1 MNLKDYLD
9 TPVCST
15 PHVRVEIIIFSIF
28 AYHIDNSGDEA
39 RCGLVLDF
47 GTCLRRIPAHLLQ
60 YIFASRKMEIK
71 ENITK
76 MNRFTVT

>member
-28 AYHIDNSGDEA
+28 AYITLIIQVM
-39 RCGLVLDF
+39 RLDVAWCWTSEHVYGGF
-47 GTCLRRIPAHLLQ
+47 LLIFCSIYLHRGKWKLKRI
-60 YIFASRKMEIK
+60 
-71 ENITK
+71 
-76 MNRFTVT
+76 